1 MVHLILEDGSSYA
14 ETGRLTVTD
23 VVVSESTGT
32 FSIRATFPNP
42 NRVLL
47 PGMFVRATVDLGSDP
62 QAFLVPQRA
71 VTFNAAGEASALF
84 AENGKAVD
92 ACAHDGRQQGQ
103 RLAGDRRDQ
112 RRRSSD
118 RRRVAEGERWRGGQA
133 AGSDDR
139 RRRRNSPDHRYH
151 RDDGQLT

>member
-42 NRVLL
+42 NCVLL

-84 AENGKAVD
+84 AENGKAV
-92 ACAHDGRQQGQ
+92 AHVLTTGGSRGNDWLVTGGISDGDQVIVDGLQKVS
-103 RLAGDRRDQ
+103 AG
-112 RRRSSD
+112 
-118 RRRVAEGERWRGGQA
+118 AEVKPLEVTI
-133 AGSDDR
+133 DE
-139 RRRRNSPDHRYH
+139 
-151 RDDGQLT
+151 DGVIHQTIDTTATTGN